1 MKALARIQA
10 LATLFIILILPV
22 LSSAQDQRRP
32 GEFTGSISGR
42 ITIGSKPAAGI
53 TVALLSSGA
62 SFQQPPVSRTRTD
75 EQGYYRFNG
84 LQVGQFIVS
93 PLAPSYV
100 APTDINQFRPG
111 KAITLHEGEAVE
123 SFDIQLIRGGVITGR
138 VTDADGRPVI
148 AARVRIDDRDKRRPL
163 NLPMTRMYETD
174 DRGIYRL
181 YGLPEGRYTVSLG
194 ENTNRPAV
202 RIGGGPNYYTR
213 TFHPD
218 VIDENKATVIEVTPG
233 SETTGVDI
241 KIGRPTKSFTASGR
255 VLDSRTGRPVTGA
268 TCGYGPLSPDGTLLQ
283 GYGMGYRT
291 DSAGNFKLEGLMPG
305 RYAAF
310 AVVEGDTES
319 YSEPAIFQVEGDNV
333 RGLEIKLVSGSSI
346 SGVAVIEGTDDPAV
360 LARLSQLQ
368 FFTSNR
374 QESGL
379 SPPRPSPVRIAPD
392 GSFRAGGLQPGKIML
407 YLMSAQNHK
416 GFALLRIEHN
426 GVEQRGPIEV
436 AAGEHITGVRAVIA
450 YGTSVMRGQIKVEG
464 GTLPEG
470 VVFQVV
476 LQRQGGIGQS
486 YAMPVQADER
496 GRFFLDGLVAGD
508 YEIRVFPRRTD
519 SAGGQPI
526 PIPIQPVRQ
535 TVTVGHNTEADVT
548 ITVNLGEG
556 R

>member
-1 MKALARIQA
+1 MKALTRIQA
-10 LATLFIILILPV
+10 LATLFSILILPV

-32 GEFTGSISGR
+32 GEFTGTISGR

-53 TVALLSSGA
+53 TVALLSSGP

-75 EQGYYRFNG
+75 EQGYYRLTG
-84 LQVGQFIVS
+84 LPAGQFIVS

-111 KAITLHEGEAVE
+111 KAITLHEGEAID
-123 SFDIQLIRGGVITGR
+123 SFDVQLIRGGVITGR
-138 VTDADGRPVI
+138 VTDADGRPVVG
-148 AARVRIDDRDKRRPL
+148 ARVRIDDRDKRRPV

-194 ENTNRPAV
+194 EDTNRPTV

-218 VIDENKATVIEVTPG
+218 VTDENKATVIEVTPG

-255 VLDSRTGRPVTGA
+255 VIDSRTGRPVTGA

-283 GYGMGYRT
+283 SYGMGYRT

-310 AVVEGDTES
+310 AIVEGDTET
-319 YSEPAIFQVEGDNV
+319 YSEPAIFHVEGDNV
-333 RGLEIKLVSGSSI
+333 RGLEIKLLSGSSI
-346 SGVAVIEGTDDPAV
+346 SGVAVIEGTDDPSV

-368 FFTSNR
+368 LFTSNR

-379 SPPRPSPVRIAPD
+379 TPPRPSPVRIAPD
-392 GSFRAGGLQPGKIML
+392 GSFRAGGLQPGKITL

-426 GVEQRGPIEV
+426 GVEHRGPIEV

-450 YGTSVMRGQIKVEG
+450 YGTSVLRGQIKVEG

-470 VVFQVV
+470 VVFEVV
-476 LQRQGGIGQS
+476 VMRQGVVRQTTSLSI
-486 YAMPVQADER
+486 QADER

-508 YEIRVFPRRTD
+508 YDIRVFPRRSA
-519 SAGGQPI
+519 SAGRQPI
-526 PIPIQPVRQ
+526 PVQTVKQ

-548 ITVNLGEG
+548 ITVNLGDV